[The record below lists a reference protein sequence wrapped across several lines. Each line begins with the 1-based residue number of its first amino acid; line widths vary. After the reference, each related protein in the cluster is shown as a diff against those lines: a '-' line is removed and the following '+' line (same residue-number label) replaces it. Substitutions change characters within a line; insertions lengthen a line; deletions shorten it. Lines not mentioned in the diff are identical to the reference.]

1 MLGALNMRN
10 TPANPSNWLRR
21 LVGAALLLTLSG
33 AVLTARAELQFD
45 VFLGYDWIVPE
56 ASWFPIVCEI
66 KNDGPPFVGVVEVTP
81 GAYSKGQSHRV
92 AVELPTG
99 TLKRIV
105 IPAFSPSRYTLAWD
119 VRLLDERGRVRE
131 ERVSQRP
138 RRQIAFDTPL
148 MGSLARTVSGAPV
161 LPPIARDQ
169 AELQPTTARLQPEL
183 FPDNPL
189 VLAGMDTL
197 YLNSEVA
204 AKLSVGQVSALQAW
218 LYGGGHLIVGLE
230 QLADVTASP
239 WLRNLL
245 PCTPTEFQTVR
256 AHPELENWMRGAGSP
271 TNYTANPPN
280 FPSRGSS
287 RGRAPAPRTGVVP
300 DRPFA
305 DMPDDPAFE
314 LADLQVMSVATP
326 LPADAHAVV
335 SAGATPLIV
344 GANRGEGK
352 VTLLLFSPEREPFKS
367 WKNLP
372 TFWAKLAE
380 VPGNLYVSSDYY
392 GGYGQSADGIFG
404 AMIDSRQVHKLP
416 YVWLL
421 LLLLV
426 YLVVIGPFDQFWL
439 KRIRRPMLT
448 WITFP
453 CYVVAFS
460 LLIYFIG
467 YKLRAG
473 DTEWNELHLVDV
485 LRQGDRA
492 QLHGHTYVSIYSPA
506 NARYAVAGPQPYATL
521 RGEFA
526 GVTGGQGG
534 ERVAVSQSGDSY
546 KADLFV
552 PVWTSQLYVSD
563 WWEQAPLPLTV
574 SVVPQGGGEW
584 QVTVQNQTDRPV
596 TQAQLVIVG
605 RIVPLGEVPA
615 RQSKTF
621 SVGAS
626 QGQMLRDFVQRYGGQ
641 FGAAVQERQSAFGR
655 TGGGQISDLPDASM
669 AASFLSYLGRSQNY
683 NVNFVVP
690 PGLDLA
696 RVADRGNAVLLAW
709 VPDYSPAKPMRQF
722 TTLRGSKQTLWR
734 IAVEIGAKS

>member
-10 TPANPSNWLRR
+10 TPANRTNWLRR
-21 LVGAALLLTLSG
+21 FVGAALFFTFCG
-33 AVLTARAELQFD
+33 AAFTTRAELQFD

-66 KNDGPPFVGVVEVTP
+66 KNDGPPFIGVIEVTP
-81 GAYSKGQSHRV
+81 GSYGTKGQSHQV

-105 IPAFSPSRYTLAWD
+105 IPAFSPSRYTMSWD
-119 VRLLDERGRVRE
+119 VRLLDERGRLRE
-131 ERVSQRP
+131 ERTSQRP
-138 RRQIAFDTPL
+138 RRQIAYDTPL

-161 LPPIARDQ
+161 LRPTQRDQ
-169 AELQPTTARLQPEL
+169 AESQPAAARLQPEL

-189 VLAGMDTL
+189 VLEGMGTL

-204 AKLSVGQVSALQAW
+204 SKLSVGQVNALEAW

-230 QLADVTASP
+230 QVADVAASP
-239 WLRNLL
+239 WMRGLM

-256 AHPELENWMRGAGSP
+256 AHPELENWLRDASSP
-271 TNYTANPPN
+271 TNYTENLPYSPG
-280 FPSRGSS
+280 RGSS
-287 RGRAPAPRTGVVP
+287 RGRTSTARPGVGP

-305 DMPDDPAFE
+305 DMADDPAFE
-314 LADLQVMSVATP
+314 LADLQVLSAATP
-326 LPADAHAVV
+326 LPPDAHVVV
-335 SAGATPLIV
+335 SAGGTPLIV
-344 GANRGEGK
+344 RANRGEGK

-367 WKNLP
+367 WKNLQ
-372 TFWAKLAE
+372 TFWSKLAE
-380 VPGNLYVSSDYY
+380 VPGNLYVSSDTY

-439 KRIRRPMLT
+439 KRIRKPMLT

-473 DTEWNELHLVDV
+473 DTEWNELHVVDV
-485 LRQGDRA
+485 LRQGDHS
-492 QLHGHTYVSIYSPA
+492 QLHGRTYVSIYSPA
-506 NARYAVAGPQPYATL
+506 NARYAVSGPQPYATL

-534 ERVAVSQSGDSY
+534 ERVAVSQNGDSY

-563 WWEQAPLPLTV
+563 WWQPAALPLNV
-574 SVVPQGGGEW
+574 SVVPQGGGWW
-584 QVTVQNQTDRPV
+584 QVTVQNQTDHPL
-596 TQAQLVIVG
+596 TQSQLVIQG
-605 RIVPLGEVPA
+605 RIMPLGEVPA

-621 SVGAS
+621 SVGAT

-641 FGAAVQERQSAFGR
+641 FGSAVQERQSAFGR
-655 TGGGQISDLPDASM
+655 TGGGQIGDWPDASM
-669 AASFLSYLGRSQNY
+669 AASFIGYLGRSQNY
-683 NVNFVVP
+683 NMNFIVP
-690 PGLDLA
+690 AGLDLA

-709 VPDYSPAKPMRQF
+709 APDYSPAKPMRQF
-722 TTLRGSKQTLWR
+722 TTLRSSRQTLWR
-734 IAVEIGAKS
+734 VAVEIKN